1 MHSRPPSPGHL
12 PPLPRHPGPSGRPVP
27 TPSLGPSAD
36 ASSRLSA
43 PAAQPS
49 RRGVLVAAGGGFVAA
64 ALGGAMT
71 PWAGAS
77 AHAATSR
84 YRVVSADVACL
95 WREPAGA
102 AAGGPRVIDALAVRA
117 RPDLAGWLRRLDA
130 QPGISCRLG
139 LVGRLDTQLRR
150 AEPVIV
156 VRTRADGWTQVLA
169 PWHPWADDPRGY
181 RGWIAPGQLSTRAWT
196 GATRRGVPVVTA
208 PRRPTRFVAAAR
220 SLTGVPYLWG
230 GTTPLGVD
238 CSGLVLFAARAVGV
252 QVPRDADDQLDAATR
267 ISMRRV
273 RAGDLYFFAR
283 PGKRPHHVGIA
294 TRPGYMLNAP
304 QTGTTVREERITG
317 ARARTLVAAGRFAG
331 LS

>member
-1 MHSRPPSPGHL
+1 MESRSPSSTSL
-12 PPLPRHPGPSGRPVP
+12 PLPSEHPLRSEHQLPSELP
-27 TPSLGPSAD
+27 L
-36 ASSRLSA
+36 
-43 PAAQPS
+43 PS
-49 RRGVLVAAGGGFVAA
+49 RRGVLAAAGGGVIAA
-64 ALGGAMT
+64 ALGGALAS
-71 PWAGAS
+71 PGA
-77 AHAATSR
+77 AQAATTR

-95 WREPAGA
+95 WRAPTGA
-102 AAGGPRVIDALAVRA
+102 AGPRAIDALAVRA

-130 QPGISCRLG
+130 QPGISGRLG
-139 LVGRLDTQLRR
+139 LVGRLDSQLRR
-150 AEPVIV
+150 GEPVTV

-208 PRRPTRFVAAAR
+208 PRRPTSFLAAAR
-220 SLTGVPYLWG
+220 SLTGVPYLWA

-252 QVPRDADDQLDAATR
+252 QVPRDADDQLDASTR
-267 ISMRRV
+267 IAMRRV

-283 PGKRPHHVGIA
+283 PGTRPHHVGIA

-304 QTGTTVREERITG
+304 QTGTKVREERITG
-317 ARARTLVAAGRFAG
+317 ARAQTLVAAGRFAG